1 MIEEFLLIGII
12 ILVGFF
18 SLTIF
23 ERTKLPDV
31 LLLLLFGAVIGPLT
45 GVIQPAQFIGLA
57 PFVGTLALIMV
68 LLEGGLN
75 LSLSKVV
82 KRLPQASLFS
92 VAVFILG
99 TVLSGAALHFFLNW
113 NLLDALFLG
122 VVVGGSSSTIVMP
135 ILAQLSAGEE
145 VKTLLS
151 LESVITDVLCIVV
164 ALALLEIISS
174 NAVDYSSAAQSI
186 ASAFTTAIVVG
197 ILFGLF
203 WVKVLQKF
211 QGKSLGYVVT
221 LAVVFILYAFN
232 EAIGGSGAIAVL
244 VFGLVLG
251 NSVELAELLKWK
263 GEFQIDAS
271 IKKMQTE
278 IAFFVR
284 TFFFVYLGII
294 FNTNAFGG
302 QVIILVGLL
311 LLALFAGRAII
322 VRALG
327 QANAVM
333 KKYSVLLMT
342 MAPRGLAA
350 AVLAFIPSNM
360 GVEIPFVVEAA
371 FLIILLTNILATI
384 GAFYY
389 EQNHGR
395 APSTDSTPSKSKSKP
410 RIVQ

>member
-1 MIEEFLLIGII
+1 
-12 ILVGFF
+12 
-18 SLTIF
+18 
-23 ERTKLPDV
+23 
-31 LLLLLFGAVIGPLT
+31 
-45 GVIQPAQFIGLA
+45 
-57 PFVGTLALIMV
+57 
-68 LLEGGLN
+68 
-75 LSLSKVV
+75 
-82 KRLPQASLFS
+82 
-92 VAVFILG
+92 VFIIG
-99 TVLSGAALHFFLNW
+99 TGLSGAVLHFRLNW
-113 NLLDALFLG
+113 DLINALFLS
-122 VVVGGSSSTIVMP
+122 VVVGGSSSTIVLP

-151 LESVITDVLCIVV
+151 LESIITDVLCIVV

-174 NAVDYSSAAQSI
+174 NALDYASAAQNI

-197 ILFGLF
+197 FLFGLF
-203 WVKVLQKF
+203 WIGVLRKF
-211 QGKSLGYVVT
+211 RGRSLGYVVT
-221 LAVVFILYAFN
+221 LAVMFILYSFN

-251 NSVELAELLKWK
+251 NSVELAELFKWK

-294 FNTNAFGG
+294 FNTNAFGA
-302 QVIILVGLL
+302 QVLALVGLL
-311 LLALFAGRAII
+311 LLALFTGRALI

-327 QANAVM
+327 EANSLM

-350 AVLAFIPSNM
+350 AVLAFIPSTM

-371 FLIILLTNILATI
+371 FLIILSTNVLASI

-389 EQNHGR
+389 EHNR
-395 APSTDSTPSKSKSKP
+395 DNSKPSSPTPSKGKKKP